1 MPKPLFLIGFILL
14 TVNLYAQQA
23 PITTANYQAAARFSP
38 KKLEKMI
45 FSTQVDP
52 HWLKKSTRFWYMYE
66 TTEGRQ
72 WYIVDP
78 AKGEKKVLFD
88 RDRLAAAISRIVK
101 DPFEAK
107 HLGLDSLRFIK
118 DENWIQFEVKSSL
131 DVDKKDSAG
140 TTGGE
145 GNTTGG
151 GTGVRGGRRGG
162 AGTPPAPAGKEKKI
176 FYFEYNLLDGT
187 LNELVDFKKPKR
199 KPTWANISPDS
210 NTIVFGRHF
219 NLYWMDKAN
228 YEKALK
234 SEDDSTIVEHAL
246 TTDGVENYSY
256 HGNGALGGGGETNV
270 DKEKNKDKRKPA
282 QLFWSPDSKHFAMS
296 RADQRKVKD
305 LWVINSLADPRP
317 TLETYKY
324 TMPGDKEAPIEHLLV
339 FDVAA
344 KTHKLI
350 SAGQFKDQDV
360 AIWSTPPV
368 ERRRDDDFRPQIW
381 LGTNAKFYFSRTSR
395 DLHRIDVCEV
405 DVNDTIARA
414 LIQERLNTYVEVRR
428 LGLVDQG
435 RELIEWS
442 ERDGWAHFYL
452 YDATGKLKNQI
463 TSGPFHCEDIVGIDD
478 KKRILYFSANGRE
491 PNEDPYYLHLYK
503 VNFDGTGLA
512 LLNPGDFDHATG
524 MDDDEQF
531 FVDNFSRVNSVPRS
545 VLYNSLGHK
554 IMDLETTDLS
564 SLMAAGY
571 KFPQPFKAKADD
583 GITDIYGVIYKP
595 FNFDS
600 TKKYPIMEY
609 VYPGP
614 QTEAVN
620 KAFGRS
626 MDRMDRLAQLGMIVV
641 TLGNRGGH
649 PSRSKWYHN
658 YGYGNLRDYGL
669 ADKKAIAEQLSDRY
683 PYMDINRV
691 GIHGHS
697 GGGFMSTAAMLV
709 YPDFFKVAVSSSGNH
724 DNSIYNRWWSEKHHG
739 VKEVVSEKSDT
750 SFVYSIEKNPEIAKN
765 LKGHLMLSTGD
776 IDNNVHPG
784 NTIRLANALIKA
796 NKRFDLVLLPGQRH
810 GYADMTEYFFWR
822 MADYF
827 SKYLIGDE
835 TERPIAIEQM
845 DRDQEQVSA
854 KTGGSRPDDEEGWG
868 DDEDEDID
876 N

>member
-1 MPKPLFLIGFILL
+1 MPRLLIIGFLL
-14 TVNLYAQQA
+14 MAVNLYARQT
-23 PITTANYQAAARFSP
+23 PVTTANYQAAARFSP

-45 FSTQVDP
+45 FTTQVDP
-52 HWLKKSTRFWYMYE
+52 HWLKKSNRFWYMYE
-66 TTEGRQ
+66 TTDGKQ
-72 WYIVDP
+72 WYVVDP
-78 AKGEKKVLFD
+78 VKGEKKLMFD
-88 RDRLAAAISRIVK
+88 RGKLAAAISRIVK

-118 DENWIQFEVKSSL
+118 DENWIQFEVKSTQ
-131 DVDKKDSAG
+131 DADKKDSAAATRG
-140 TTGGE
+140 TTGRRDAN
-145 GNTTGG
+145 NT
-151 GTGVRGGRRGG
+151 
-162 AGTPPAPAGKEKKI
+162 PAAKEKKI
-176 FYFEYNLLDGT
+176 YYFEYNLLDGT
-187 LNELVDFKKPKR
+187 LNELVGFKKPKH
-199 KPTWANISPDS
+199 KPNWANISPDS

-219 NLYWMDKAN
+219 NLYWMDRAS
-228 YEKALK
+228 YEKAL
-234 SEDDSTIVEHAL
+234 SNEDDSTIVEHAL
-246 TTDGVENYSY
+246 TTDGVEFYSY
-256 HGNGALGGGGETNV
+256 HGSGALGGGGETNV

-282 QLFWSPDSKHFAMS
+282 QLFWSPDSKHFAIS

-305 LWVINSLADPRP
+305 LWVINSLAEPRP

-324 TMPGDKEAPIEHLLV
+324 MMPGDKEAPVEQLLV
-339 FDVAA
+339 FDVPAG
-344 KTHKLI
+344 THKVI
-350 SAGQFKDQDV
+350 GSGQFKDQDLV
-360 AIWSTPPV
+360 IWSAVQP
-368 ERRRDDDFRPQIW
+368 ERRRDDDYRSQLW
-381 LGTNAKFYFSRTSR
+381 LGTNAKFFITRTSR

-405 DVNDTIARA
+405 AVNDTSAKI

-428 LGLVDQG
+428 LGLVDEG

-452 YDATGKLKNQI
+452 YDGTGKLKNQI
-463 TSGPFHCEDIVGIDD
+463 TSGPFHCEDIVGIDN

-491 PNEDPYYLHLYK
+491 QGEDPYYLHLYK
-503 VNFDGTGLA
+503 VNFDGSGLT
-512 LLNPGDFDHATG
+512 LLDAGDFDHALN
-524 MDDDEQF
+524 MDDDQQF
-531 FVDNFSRVNSVPRS
+531 FVDNFSRVNTVPKS
-545 VLYNSLGHK
+545 VLCNSLGK
-554 IMDLETTDLS
+554 KVLDLETADLS
-564 SLMAAGY
+564 SLFAAGY

-583 GITDIYGVIYKP
+583 GITDLYGVIYKP

-669 ADKKAIAEQLSDRY
+669 ADKKAVAEQLSDRY
-683 PYMDINRV
+683 PFIDINRV

-724 DNSIYNRWWSEKHHG
+724 DNAIYNRWWSEKHHG
-739 VKEVVSEKSDT
+739 VKEVVSEKGDT

-784 NTIRLANALIKA
+784 NTIRLANAFIKA

-810 GYADMTEYFFWR
+810 AYADMTEYFFWR

-827 SKYLIGDE
+827 SRYLIGDDSD
-835 TERPIAIEQM
+835 RPVAIEQM
-845 DRDQEQVSA
+845 DRETEQVGNKA
-854 KTGGSRPDDEEGWG
+854 AGSRTPDDEEGWG
-868 DDEDEDID
+868 DDEQEGDDID
-876 N
+876 